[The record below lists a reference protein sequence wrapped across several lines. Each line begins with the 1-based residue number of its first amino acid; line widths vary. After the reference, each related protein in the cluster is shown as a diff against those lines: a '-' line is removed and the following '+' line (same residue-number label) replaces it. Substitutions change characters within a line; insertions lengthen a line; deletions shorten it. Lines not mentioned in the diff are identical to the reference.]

1 MNRKDMKEVEPGDLV
16 WWVEANPTGSDGT
29 DVGVVVR
36 EEGEEYS
43 ANRFKVLWANFGP
56 RVSSL
61 GSPSV
66 RRSL

>member
-1 MNRKDMKEVEPGDLV
+1 MNRRDMKEVEPGDLV
-16 WWVEANPTGSDGT
+16 WWVDANGTDSDGA

-36 EEGEEYS
+36 EETEEYS
-43 ANRFKVLWANFGP
+43 AHRFKVLWANFGP